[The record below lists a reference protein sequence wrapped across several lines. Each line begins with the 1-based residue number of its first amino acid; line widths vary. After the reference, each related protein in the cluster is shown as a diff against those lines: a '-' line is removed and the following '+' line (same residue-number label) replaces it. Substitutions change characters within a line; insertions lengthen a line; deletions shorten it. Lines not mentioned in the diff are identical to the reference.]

1 MAFSK
6 AALCRLPAFFENLP
20 AFSKLQG
27 DRFAQDCTLSHAVP
41 SLCAMVKL
49 TYGRA
54 NRDKVSPPD
63 TLTKNGALHAGSPRL
78 PRYAGSRPRPL
89 PGGIVFA
96 NRNFVLSWGD
106 LETPRVYHAARQR
119 GLRVHQLVIMR
130 IKMRSLRTK

>member
-63 TLTKNGALHAGSPRL
+63 TLTIAAQER
-78 PRYAGSRPRPL
+78 R
-89 PGGIVFA
+89 
-96 NRNFVLSWGD
+96 
-106 LETPRVYHAARQR
+106 TPRGKSAPTQICWKPPTAPSRWY
-119 GLRVHQLVIMR
+119 
-130 IKMRSLRTK
+130 SLRQSKLCPELG